1 MQRECETSRR
11 NLSQTQRR
19 NMKSW
24 SAVDGIVEQARKL
37 SALMFVAG
45 G

>member
-1 MQRECETSRR
+1 
-11 NLSQTQRR
+11 
-19 NMKSW
+19 MKSW